1 MADWRSKP
9 RTGKAQFVKHLAVI
23 QARLNAGETQTTIR
37 QALSQ
42 GGDFEM
48 SAAQFSRYIKAFGL
62 TASVQMPARAHGGN
76 RTAPAA
82 EQPGERPQQAAMSAV
97 EAPSAPKAPL
107 TQADFRKIREDV
119 NKMDLNALI
128 SGKGIV
134 YAEK

>member
-9 RTGKAQFVKHLAVI
+9 RTGKALFVKHLAVI
-23 QARLNAGETQTTIR
+23 KARLNAGETQTTIR
-37 QALSQ
+37 QALGQ

-62 TASVQMPARAHGGN
+62 TASVQMSASPQRDN
-76 RTAPAA
+76 RTAPVAQ
-82 EQPGERPQQAAMSAV
+82 QPGERPQQAAMSTV
-97 EAPSAPKAPL
+97 EAPAAPKVPL
-107 TQADFRKIREDV
+107 TQADFRRIREDV

-134 YAEK
+134 YADK

>member
-9 RTGKAQFVKHLAVI
+9 RTGKALFVRHLAVI
-23 QARLNAGETQTTIR
+23 QARLNAGETQTTIL

-62 TASVQMPARAHGGN
+62 TASVQMPARAHRSN
-76 RTAPAA
+76 RTAPVA
-82 EQPGERPQQAAMSAV
+82 EQPGERPQQAATSAV
-97 EAPSAPKAPL
+97 ESPPAPKAPL